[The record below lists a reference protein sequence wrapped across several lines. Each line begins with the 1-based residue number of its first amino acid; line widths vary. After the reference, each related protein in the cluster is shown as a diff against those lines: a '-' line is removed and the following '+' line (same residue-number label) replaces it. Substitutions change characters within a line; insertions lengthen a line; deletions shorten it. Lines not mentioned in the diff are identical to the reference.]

1 MFAANGDARANY
13 NLGVMYREG
22 FGLIR
27 MTYEALTH
35 FIAAA
40 EDGHMLGNYAVG
52 LALLRGRGSDVD
64 AEAALFYLKEAT
76 LLDMLYRQWKLVGF
90 ILRQADR
97 KRCCSGSFLVVTGT

>member
-1 MFAANGDARANY
+1 MATRANY

-22 FGLIR
+22 FGVDQDDI
-27 MTYEALTH
+27 EALTH

-52 LALLRGRGSDVD
+52 LAFCAGEEDVD

-76 LLDMLYRQWKLVGF
+76 LLGHALSPVEIGGF
-90 ILRQADR
+90 ILRA
-97 KRCCSGSFLVVTGT
+97 S